1 MKKLLLLA
9 SAIWLLFLLACSNNN
24 KNSASNEKPAYIK
37 FTKHYLNDD
46 EGLKMQVCSFLA
58 PEGWTTDA
66 TIQWNLKSVQ
76 LPASAELKITKPGTS
91 VSMQGFP
98 DRLFLVTADP
108 DFNDQY
114 PAGSKFF
121 AATVVNTIP
130 DAVELIKSEIIPMYR
145 KVSGLKVVEEK
156 NLTVEESNH
165 MRAKEFK
172 GSDSKSG
179 VVKIE
184 YSDNGTPV
192 EETIYGTVTLFPPA
206 QGMQYAALSMCYAC
220 KAPKGELKANMGTFE
235 TVLNSVKMNPKWL
248 ATFTKMT
255 QMVMQRAFSN
265 PNYFNQ
271 PGGFDGGD
279 GNIAQGG
286 DGDNDGFSGMSGGSG
301 GGFNP
306 GALSDYVSQAS
317 AQVNVGI
324 IQTYEN
330 QQAGNDRVFE
340 GYSDYML
347 GYQNFTDPNSGDVYK
362 LSSDYSNAWTD
373 NSGSVIMSNDVGF
386 DPNVGGGS
394 GSSWTSLSPGGT
406 TVASSSGDG
415 GE

>member
-1 MKKLLLLA
+1 M
-9 SAIWLLFLLACSNNN
+9 
-24 KNSASNEKPAYIK
+24 NS
-37 FTKHYLNDD
+37 
-46 EGLKMQVCSFLA
+46 
-58 PEGWTTDA
+58 
-66 TIQWNLKSVQ
+66 
-76 LPASAELKITKPGTS
+76 
-91 VSMQGFP
+91 
-98 DRLFLVTADP
+98 
-108 DFNDQY
+108 
-114 PAGSKFF
+114 
-121 AATVVNTIP
+121 
-130 DAVELIKSEIIPMYR
+130 
-145 KVSGLKVVEEK
+145 
-156 NLTVEESNH
+156 
-165 MRAKEFK
+165 
-172 GSDSKSG
+172 
-179 VVKIE
+179 
-184 YSDNGTPV
+184 
-192 EETIYGTVTLFPPA
+192 
-206 QGMQYAALSMCYAC
+206 
-220 KAPKGELKANMGTFE
+220 
-235 TVLNSVKMNPKWL
+235 KWL
-248 ATFTKMT
+248 ATCTKVT

-317 AQVNVGI
+317 AQVNDGI